1 MKNLREA
8 IVEAIETLTEALAGV
23 EDETENEESEDGMQ
37 AEAPE
42 TETDEVEPAPKPALV
57 AALRGRG

>member
-23 EDETENEESEDGMQ
+23 EDETETEESEDGMQ

-42 TETDEVEPAPKPALV
+42 TEADEVEPVPRPAVV
-57 AALRGRG
+57 AALRGR